1 MTMPKKIF
9 NLSVI
14 VVLALSLTAI
24 GFAQSRQT
32 GSISGLVLDEQG
44 VPLPGA
50 IVTISG
56 PALMGALSYVT
67 SETGRF
73 RFPALPPGEYEAKVE
88 LPGFRSYVRTGL
100 ICNVG
105 KTIDCKVRLIVATL
119 EEEITVTAEAPVID
133 IESSKVSVH
142 FDEDFLLS
150 IPQARDLYGIQQAL
164 PGAIKAEAGREYTR
178 MSSILGGTVRS
189 TLYLLDG
196 AIMNDP
202 TTMYVGANLNVDIYE
217 EIEIGIG
224 ALPAEVGLTDSTVIN
239 IVTKSGGNRFS
250 GMLSGYYTGESLATD
265 LWSEEQV
272 EALNVVPARKY
283 SSYYDGSASFGGPIM
298 KDKIWFFLN
307 VRHIDFSQDV
317 PFTAHTRI
325 QEIYDP
331 TYPYFHENDLVPYNI
346 QHQDWLGFGKLTL
359 QITPSIRYMGMFYYS
374 TVYEPIHS
382 LNMGNDDAWSNCKVF
397 DGKIL
402 TTSHHFSWVLNQNTF
417 LDIHGN
423 YLNRHHPN
431 LGQADVSENYFVL
444 NDAVDIE
451 FGNVPHADDYFR
463 KRLGVS
469 ASITSFLD
477 NFLGASHEFKAG
489 VEWEDTIYARDR
501 HAGRDPGGNPYY
513 TYWNDFTERDKY
525 WYGSYQGR
533 LRLKP
538 LKHWKGGMVG
548 EDNTRRFSGFVQDS
562 IVTGRLAINLG
573 LRLDYS
579 YGYEPE
585 QNRPEIMVYNMG
597 PEFLNPNLNS
607 PDPNILLMALNDQ
620 YHNDPDVDYNQLSPL
635 DPYTFPY
642 LKTVAFTTLSP
653 RIGFVYD
660 VFGDGKTAI
669 KASFARYFEPVWSGK
684 YNDPQ
689 KFGPAMN
696 WRWYDRNQN
705 GYMDLPLPADQTS
718 YGKAPVDPQYLDPTG
733 DEYRLTEYSN
743 QDPDLEYYRDL
754 KAPYMHEFLVGVEQE
769 VMKDFRIGARFIYK
783 VNKNITETIDP
794 VNGYDP
800 TAKDAQ
806 GRPIWLPYTT
816 TDPGWDGE
824 FGTGDDQQITVYGL
838 ADYSPTQY
846 FIGTT
851 PPETKREYMA
861 GMLTFDKRMSNR
873 WMFTGSIL
881 YSAFKGNAQPT
892 YGQTEGHNDFL
903 ENPNTLINAYGRID
917 FDHPLQV
924 KLMGTVM
931 LPYDFAFTAYF
942 QFRSGSPWARTL
954 DRVYFPD
961 DMPVQESY
969 TGNIWTAPQGEKRN
983 PPRTTL
989 DLRLEKSFSFGDY
1002 GKLSLYV
1009 DGFNIA
1015 GSKYLNVSNN
1025 PDGRVRGDRDP
1036 IAYTLHS
1043 NYGRINDI
1051 TGVRS
1056 FRFGLRWSF

>member
-1 MTMPKKIF
+1 M
-9 NLSVI
+9 I

-50 IVTISG
+50 TVTISG
-56 PALMGALSYVT
+56 PALMGTLSYVT
-67 SETGRF
+67 GEAGRF

-88 LPGFRSYVRTGL
+88 LPGFKSYVRTGL

-105 KTIDCKVRLIVATL
+105 KTTYFKVRLIVATI

-142 FDEDFLLS
+142 FDEDFLLT
-150 IPQARDLYGIQQAL
+150 IPYARDLYGIQQAL

-224 ALPAEVGLTDSTVIN
+224 ALPADVGLTDSTVIN
-239 IVTKSGGNRFS
+239 IVSKSGGNRFS
-250 GMLSGYYTGESLATD
+250 GMLSGYYTGESLAED
-265 LWSEEQV
+265 LWTEEQV
-272 EALNVVPARKY
+272 EALNLVPARKY
-283 SSYYDGSASFGGPIM
+283 SSYYDGSASVGGPIM

-307 VRHIDFSQDV
+307 LRRIDFSQDV

-331 TYPYFHENDLVPYNI
+331 TYPYFLENDLVPYNI
-346 QHQDWLGFGKLTL
+346 QHQDWLGFGKLTT
-359 QITPSIRYMGMFYYS
+359 QITPSIRYMGMLNYS
-374 TVYEPIHS
+374 TVYEPLHS
-382 LNMGNDDAWSNCKVF
+382 LNMGNDDAWSNLRVF

-402 TTSHHFSWVLNQNTF
+402 TTSHHFNWVLNQNTF

-423 YLNRHHPN
+423 YLNRHHAN
-431 LGQADVSENYFVL
+431 LAQPGTSENYFVL

-451 FGNVPHADDYFR
+451 FGKVPTGVDYTR
-463 KRLGVS
+463 SRIGVS
-469 ASITSFLD
+469 ATITRFQD

-489 VEWEDTIYARDR
+489 VEWENTFYAQER
-501 HAGRDPGGNPYY
+501 HTGSTPGSNPYR

-533 LRLKP
+533 LRLTP
-538 LKHWKGGMVG
+538 VKHWKGGMVG

-562 IVTGRLAINLG
+562 IITGRLAINLG

-585 QNRPEIMVYNMG
+585 QTRPEIMVYNMG

-669 KASFARYFEPVWSGK
+669 KASFSRYYEPVWSGK

-689 KFGPAMN
+689 KFGPTMN

-705 GYMDLPLPADQTS
+705 GYMDMPLPADQTS

-806 GRPIWLPYTT
+806 GRLIWLPYTT

-838 ADYSPTQY
+838 ADYSPTPY
-846 FIGTT
+846 LIGTS
-851 PPETKREYMA
+851 PPETKREYIA
-861 GMLTFDKRMSNR
+861 GMLTFDKRMSNG

-892 YGQTEGHNDFL
+892 YGQTEGHNAFL
-903 ENPNTLINAYGRID
+903 DNPNTLINSYGRVD

-924 KLMGTVM
+924 KLIGTVM
-931 LPYDFAFTAYF
+931 LPYDLVFTAYF
-942 QFRSGSPWARTL
+942 QFLSGSPWARTL
-954 DRVYFPD
+954 DRVYFPK

-969 TGNIWTAPQGEKRN
+969 TGNILTAPQGEKRN
-983 PPRTTL
+983 PSSTTL

-1002 GKLSLYV
+1002 GKLSFYV

-1015 GSKYLNVSNN
+1015 GSRSLNVSEN

-1036 IAYTLHS
+1036 IEYTLHS
-1043 NYGRINDI
+1043 NYGRLLDI

-1056 FRFGLRWSF
+1056 FRLGLRWSF